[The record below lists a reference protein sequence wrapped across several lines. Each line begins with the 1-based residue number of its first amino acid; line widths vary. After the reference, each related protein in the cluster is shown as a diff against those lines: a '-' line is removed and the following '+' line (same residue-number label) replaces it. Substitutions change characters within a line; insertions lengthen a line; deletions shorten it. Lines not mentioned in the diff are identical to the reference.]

1 MFLFKCFKAND
12 KHDPETEPTIDDAD
26 NEEDRRVDNIEQES
40 NIYDQVKLVYFSCT
54 TLNRDLINALNS
66 LTQNTIQVG

>member
-1 MFLFKCFKAND
+1 MFLFKCFKAKD
-12 KHDPETEPTIDDAD
+12 KHDPETEPTIDDA
-26 NEEDRRVDNIEQES
+26 ERVDPIEQES

-54 TLNRDLINALNS
+54 TLNQDLINAVNS